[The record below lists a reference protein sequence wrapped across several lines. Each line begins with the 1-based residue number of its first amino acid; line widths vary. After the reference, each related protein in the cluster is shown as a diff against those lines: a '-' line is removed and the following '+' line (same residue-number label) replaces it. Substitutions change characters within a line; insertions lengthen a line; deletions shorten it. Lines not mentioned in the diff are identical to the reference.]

1 MRLTPSSQVLVAFLL
16 GCAAP
21 HESSAAVAA
30 RALQQEAPRPELER
44 AEWDDLAPI
53 RFGDPKETYTKEFFP
68 GTTYA
73 AEIAKPDQVLGQ
85 PVGSRP
91 AHPSEI
97 IEMFRIWAVQSPR
110 VQLASYAHSFEGRPL
125 VRAVITSEA
134 NHARLEEILAN
145 LAKLADPRD
154 LSESAASELVS
165 NTPASAWLGYSI
177 HGDEISGADASM
189 AVAYHLIAGTSVEV
203 TELLDDLI
211 VVIDPVMNPDGRERF
226 ISQLEQTRGYVP
238 NMDYASMQRG
248 RWPEGRGNHYL
259 FDMNRDWIAGMAPET
274 RGRWRAVREFN
285 PQLFVDAHEMW
296 PLDTFLFYPQAPA
309 HNPYLPPELN
319 KWQSKFA
326 SDLGSQFD
334 AQGWGFYTREWADA
348 WAPFY
353 SDAWGSLSGAIGIL
367 YEMAS
372 TDGQPVKR
380 ESGEVVSYREGVHRQ
395 ATGSISNLNSLR
407 NHREEIMSDFVA
419 SKRANLEVEARYFV
433 CRTGRNRD
441 REDLLLS
448 ILLGQGIEV
457 TRIRGNDVI
466 ALNAIDTLGRTHE
479 EVRFPE
485 GALLVEA
492 RQPLSPLVLS
502 YLGFDPRM
510 SKADLQSER
519 EELERKGRSK
529 IYDITAWDLAHAL
542 DLDAFWTEEL
552 LTTTGGPGFEATK
565 PTPAIGSVTRDSSAE
580 GAPTAW
586 AVDGAN
592 DSAVVFAAQAL
603 ELGLAV
609 HISDKE
615 FTTAGRKFTRGSL
628 LIRRHEND
636 EKNLAGRIAKAA
648 DRSRVEV
655 FETAHARSPDEGP
668 DLGGGHFTLLARP
681 RIAVLANSPVSR
693 DTFGHLWYLLDHEL
707 RVPYSLLDATSFG
720 AYDLRRYNVLVLP
733 PAGGSLR
740 SILADNKEALQTWI
754 RAGGTLVACGNASAA
769 VANESLGISSVRLRR
784 NVIDDLEDY
793 ATETK
798 RARDARDIEIDSEL
812 LWNGRASE
820 PETEASDGDEV
831 ASAEGAKP
839 DAEPSPEEMTEERD
853 AWMRRFSP
861 AGAFLRGEVNADTW
875 LTAGSNTDEL
885 PIYAQGSTVLLA
897 KSPAQ
902 TAIRFAP
909 AETLRLA
916 GLLWPEARERIADS
930 AFATIESRGNG
941 QVILF
946 ATMPGFRGYFKG
958 TGRMLSNAMI
968 YGPGAGAS
976 QPVNW

>member
-1 MRLTPSSQVLVAFLL
+1 M
-16 GCAAP
+16 
-21 HESSAAVAA
+21 
-30 RALQQEAPRPELER
+30 
-44 AEWDDLAPI
+44 
-53 RFGDPKETYTKEFFP
+53 
-68 GTTYA
+68 
-73 AEIAKPDQVLGQ
+73 
-85 PVGSRP
+85 
-91 AHPSEI
+91 
-97 IEMFRIWAVQSPR
+97 
-110 VQLASYAHSFEGRPL
+110 
-125 VRAVITSEA
+125 
-134 NHARLEEILAN
+134 
-145 LAKLADPRD
+145 
-154 LSESAASELVS
+154 
-165 NTPASAWLGYSI
+165 
-177 HGDEISGADASM
+177 
-189 AVAYHLIAGTSVEV
+189 TSV
-203 TELLDDLI
+203 I
-211 VVIDPVMNPDGRERF
+211 VIDPVMNPDGRERF
-226 ISQLEQTRGYVP
+226 ISQLVQTQGYVP
-238 NMDYASMQRG
+238 NMDYTSMQRG

-319 KWQSKFA
+319 KWQAKFA

-395 ATGSISNLNSLR
+395 ATGSLSNLNSLR
-407 NHREEIMSDFVA
+407 KYREEILTDFVA
-419 SKRANLEVEARYFV
+419 SKRANLEVEAKHFV
-433 CRTGRNRD
+433 CRTGKNRD
-441 REDLLLS
+441 REALLLS
-448 ILLGQGIEV
+448 ILQGQGIEV
-457 TRIRGNDVI
+457 ERVEGDSTVG
-466 ALNAIDTLGRTHE
+466 LNAVDTLGRTFE
-479 EVRFPE
+479 EAEIPV
-485 GALLVEA
+485 GSLLVSA
-492 RQPLSPLVLS
+492 QQPLSPLVLS

-510 SKADLQSER
+510 SEADLKTER
-519 EELERKGRSK
+519 EELERKGQSK

-542 DLDAFWTEEL
+542 DLDAFWCEDL
-552 LTTTGGPGFEATK
+552 LVSAGLEGEDK
-565 PTPAIGSVTRDSSAE
+565 PEPIKTSQPIGSVIRDATAD

-586 AVDGAN
+586 VVDGAN
-592 DSAVVFAAQAL
+592 DSTVVFAAQAL

-655 FETAHARSPDEGP
+655 FETAHGRSPNDGP
-668 DLGGGHFTLLARP
+668 DLGGGHFTLLSRP

-754 RAGGTLVACGNASAA
+754 RAGGTLVACGNAAAA

-784 NVIDDLEDY
+784 NVIEDFEDY

-798 RARDARDIEIDSEL
+798 RERDARDIEIDTEL
-812 LWNGRASE
+812 LWNGRA
-820 PETEASDGDEV
+820 PETESETSDDDEV
-831 ASAEGAKP
+831 ASNESAKSDP
-839 DAEPSPEEMTEERD
+839 DSSPEEMTAERD

-861 AGAFLRGEVNADTW
+861 AGAFLRGEVNSLTW
-875 LTAGSNTDEL
+875 LTAGANTDEL

-909 AETLRLA
+909 AESLRLA

-941 QVILF
+941 QIILF